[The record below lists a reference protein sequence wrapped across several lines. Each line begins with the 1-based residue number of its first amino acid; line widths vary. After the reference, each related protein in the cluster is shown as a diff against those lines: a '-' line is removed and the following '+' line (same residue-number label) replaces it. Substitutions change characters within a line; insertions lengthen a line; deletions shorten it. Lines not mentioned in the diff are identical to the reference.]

1 MQKDTAVVEGEVP
14 AADAD
19 GGPGVGVVV
28 ATTGGDGGDGG
39 GVTSTPT
46 PDTAEPGHVTPPTNQ
61 IAEDETTENLS
72 VPSLLTQPEGT
83 CVQPLP

>member
-1 MQKDTAVVEGEVP
+1 MQKDAAVVEGEVP
-14 AADAD
+14 ASDAD

-28 ATTGGDGGDGG
+28 DTTGDGGG

-46 PDTAEPGHVTPPTNQ
+46 PDAAEPGHVTPPTNQ

-72 VPSLLTQPEGT
+72 VPSLLTQPEGM
-83 CVQPLP
+83 QSLPKPL

>member
-1 MQKDTAVVEGEVP
+1 MQKDTAAVEGEVP

-28 ATTGGDGGDGG
+28 ATTGGDGG
-39 GVTSTPT
+39 VTSTPT
-46 PDTAEPGHVTPPTNQ
+46 PDAAEPGHVTPPTNQ

-72 VPSLLTQPEGT
+72 VPSLLTQPEGM
-83 CVQPLP
+83 QPLPKPL